1 MFKPI
6 KKLFK
11 KSPFY
16 KSPKKLIQ
24 PPPKPNVPPT
34 KLPSKKLG
42 FPPVKPNVP
51 PTKLPSKK
59 VIFSPLVKVQQ
70 KIKSPVKV
78 QQKIKS
84 PVKVQQKI
92 KSPVKVQQKIKSP
105 VKQPHDLYAIS
116 LPEVQKLQRYTIM
129 NPRDVWGSKIKNMTN
144 QKYVE
149 EHAPKFAKVLEILR
163 RDILPT
169 TRKTIAAKA
178 LIFVKNKKDG
188 VEALATYLTSVG
200 KMTPIN
206 GIQNTDTVPKGDNLL
221 IMGEIGEKSPLYKY
235 SATNQNKT
243 KGIISKFNEMDNKI
257 GDKYP
262 VMIIHEKFLEGLD
275 LVGVTHIIL
284 VQEPGSVGT
293 FDQIIGR
300 GVRNCSH
307 KYLPPSMWNVKIISL
322 VNVGE
327 KPTPDELIIN
337 YRKQNTK
344 LVDTIITDSQNYSLD
359 CKVSQKRY
367 NLNCK

>member
-1 MFKPI
+1 
-6 KKLFK
+6 
-11 KSPFY
+11 
-16 KSPKKLIQ
+16 
-24 PPPKPNVPPT
+24 
-34 KLPSKKLG
+34 
-42 FPPVKPNVP
+42 
-51 PTKLPSKK
+51 
-59 VIFSPLVKVQQ
+59 
-70 KIKSPVKV
+70 
-78 QQKIKS
+78 
-84 PVKVQQKI
+84 
-92 KSPVKVQQKIKSP
+92 
-105 VKQPHDLYAIS
+105 LYAIS
-116 LPEVQKLQRYTIM
+116 LPEVQKLQKYTIM

-149 EHAPKFAKVLEILR
+149 EHVPKFAKVLEILK

-169 TRKTIAAKA
+169 TRKNIAAKA

-206 GIQNTDTVPKGDNLL
+206 GIQHTDTVSKGDNLL
-221 IMGEIGEKSPLYKY
+221 IMGEIGEKSPFYKY
-235 SATNQNKT
+235 SATNQTKT
-243 KGIISKFNEMDNKI
+243 KGIISKFNEIDNKI

-284 VQEPGSVGT
+284 VQEPGSVGM
-293 FDQIIGR
+293 FDQIVGR

-322 VNVGE
+322 VNVGD

>member
-1 MFKPI
+1 
-6 KKLFK
+6 
-11 KSPFY
+11 
-16 KSPKKLIQ
+16 
-24 PPPKPNVPPT
+24 
-34 KLPSKKLG
+34 
-42 FPPVKPNVP
+42 
-51 PTKLPSKK
+51 
-59 VIFSPLVKVQQ
+59 
-70 KIKSPVKV
+70 
-78 QQKIKS
+78 
-84 PVKVQQKI
+84 
-92 KSPVKVQQKIKSP
+92 
-105 VKQPHDLYAIS
+105 LYAIS

-129 NPRDVWGSKIKNMTN
+129 NPRDVWGSKINNMKN

-206 GIQNTDTVPKGDNLL
+206 GIQNTDTVSKGDNLL
-221 IMGEIGEKSPLYKY
+221 IMGEVGEKSPLYKC

-243 KGIISKFNEMDNKI
+243 KGIISKFNEMDNKV

-284 VQEPGSVGT
+284 VQEPGSVGM

-322 VNVGE
+322 VNVGD

-367 NLNCK
+367 KLNCK